1 VNPKEFIKALKA
13 FEESKN
19 ISPEMVIDLLKSALI
34 SAYQKE
40 NGKEAR
46 VRVEIDDKKGKIL
59 MFNQKE
65 IVEDCVDDVLTI
77 SLHDAQEINKDYKLG
92 DTFEIAVDTDQ
103 FDRMAALYVKQVLR
117 QKIREAEKQYV
128 YDAYINLKDDIIT
141 GIVERVE
148 NNYSLINIGKTNALM
163 PASNS
168 IPNERYYVGQHLK
181 VYVVEVDKASQ
192 GAQVIVSRTEPNFL
206 KRLFENEISEIYDGT
221 VEIRSIARDPGERA
235 KVAVSSRDKN
245 VDPTGACIGVKGM
258 RIQKITNQLSNEKI
272 DVVEYYEIPEL
283 YIAESLKPANVYGIS
298 IDKDTHSAIVVVPN
312 EELSLA
318 IGKKGQNARLA
329 VKLTGWKIDIKTVDT
344 ALQDKVIFKTIAD
357 IRNEYENVPLENASK
372 KVEEIVVQPEIISEA
387 PIENLVAETSI
398 DKTEVNEVIKEKV
411 EPVKEEVYVST
422 EKFDIPV
429 MPRVSVVEE
438 VKPIEATP
446 AKDASL
452 KKDTISKKAIKKAE
466 KEKDDKKSINYMP
479 VYTDEELRELEESE
493 KKAAEKNKYEDDID
507 YDEFDEYYDK

>member
-1 VNPKEFIKALKA
+1 
-13 FEESKN
+13 
-19 ISPEMVIDLLKSALI
+19 
-34 SAYQKE
+34 
-40 NGKEAR
+40 
-46 VRVEIDDKKGKIL
+46 
-59 MFNQKE
+59 
-65 IVEDCVDDVLTI
+65 
-77 SLHDAQEINKDYKLG
+77 
-92 DTFEIAVDTDQ
+92 
-103 FDRMAALYVKQVLR
+103 
-117 QKIREAEKQYV
+117 
-128 YDAYINLKDDIIT
+128 
-141 GIVERVE
+141 
-148 NNYSLINIGKTNALM
+148 
-163 PASNS
+163 
-168 IPNERYYVGQHLK
+168 
-181 VYVVEVDKASQ
+181 
-192 GAQVIVSRTEPNFL
+192 TEPNFL

-357 IRNEYENVPLENASK
+357 IRNEYENVPLENVSK

-387 PIENLVAETSI
+387 PVENLVVETSI
-398 DKTEVNEVIKEKV
+398 DKTEANEVIKEKV